1 MYDEKPAKIEC
12 LISALISTNIWIFIL
27 FQLDEPIYNN
37 KPLFL
42 KVFILPLILQFLS
55 IILAIIAYVSS
66 KKQVARKGS
75 NICIVYS
82 TVSFFAFLI
91 VNGIIMSIK

>member
-37 KPLFL
+37 KLLFL
-42 KVFILPLILQFLS
+42 TVFILPLILQFLS
-55 IILAIIAYVSS
+55 IIIAIVAYVSS
-66 KKQVARKGS
+66 TKHHSAL
-75 NICIVYS
+75 NINIFKNTPVKFISQEISQCS
-82 TVSFFAFLI
+82 
-91 VNGIIMSIK
+91 